1 MTAGSA
7 TQRPP
12 ASERPRSVARR
23 VLDDPVEVLVGGL
36 FHRRLHPTL
45 VETHRAARLQS
56 TDPAEILAELLPPGD
71 PPLDGLAAEFAE
83 AAAALAARER
93 PGLRFA
99 ARTAFLRGEAWILY
113 ALLRR
118 RRPELV
124 VETGVANG
132 HSSTFLLEALRRNGK
147 GRLTSFDVEPGAGE
161 LVPAE
166 LRDRWDLHILPAR
179 RPGPE
184 FGRVMRA
191 LGPFELFL
199 HDSDHS
205 YGWMELE
212 FRTAW
217 EKISP
222 GGILAADDI
231 DWSYAFI
238 DFSRRIGLRP
248 YVLVEASKPF
258 GLLVHPGGA
267 TASG

>member
-1 MTAGSA
+1 MNPGAAGQRQNA
-7 TQRPP
+7 TD
-12 ASERPRSVARR
+12 RPRSVARR
-23 VLDDPVEVLVGGL
+23 MLDDPVEVLVGGL

-45 VETHRAARLQS
+45 VETHRAAKLQS
-56 TDPAEILAELLPPGD
+56 TDPAGLLAELLPAGD
-71 PPLDGLAAEFAE
+71 PPIDALAAEFEEVAG
-83 AAAALAARER
+83 ALAARER
-93 PGLRFA
+93 PGLKFA

-118 RRPELV
+118 RRPEIV

-132 HSSTFLLEALRRNGK
+132 HSSSFLLEALRRNGK
-147 GRLTSFDVEPGAGE
+147 GRLTSFDIEPGAGE
-161 LVPAE
+161 LVPTA

-184 FGRVMRA
+184 FGRAMHL
-191 LGPFELFL
+191 LGPIDLFL

-238 DFSRRIGLRP
+238 DFSRRVGLRP

-258 GLLVHPGGA
+258 GLLVHPGRPPVPG
-267 TASG
+267 